1 MDVREA
7 RERWRIAD
15 GARAISFRSHDPPVI
30 LMARIYNEAS
40 FAPRLAALRAKVK
53 RPFARSASWRSVNW
67 PGFTIEQYS
76 IITIMALLSL
86 WLFYRFRC
94 DVFTVVI
101 NPLLEIYAVI
111 PRVSFLDVS
120 QKQSPSANFAYCR
133 KFVSQKRYIVIILT
147 SLSIE
152 RCEASNL
159 HILSNLLAVL
169 IFKLTIIYQFYN
181 DFFH

>member
-1 MDVREA
+1 MEDSRRCA
-7 RERWRIAD
+7 CDKFSISRSTGYLN
-15 GARAISFRSHDPPVI
+15 GANIQRGVLRSST
-30 LMARIYNEAS
+30 RCS
-40 FAPRLAALRAKVK
+40 SKVK

-111 PRVSFLDVS
+111 PRVSLLDVS